1 MTKKHLVEKMANRLG
16 VSLRAAEMAVEALIG
31 TLSHELAGDG
41 GEVVLRGFGRFTSSL
56 RPAMRCRNPKTG
68 EMVWSPAKVVV
79 KFKPAK
85 APFRAEVIQP

>member
-1 MTKKHLVEKMANRLG
+1 MTKKQLTEKMANRLG
-16 VSLRAAEMAVEALIG
+16 VSLRAAEMAVDALIG
-31 TLSHELAGDG
+31 TLSHELSRIG

-68 EMVWSPAKVVV
+68 EMVWSPAKVII

-85 APFRAEVIQP
+85 ASFQAKVIQP